1 VGVLPL
7 LQVCRLVRDFPSFG
21 RVRYGIGPGL
31 YNLTLQQARLGVSV
45 SVVSAQSGGTP
56 VFEARG
62 RVSIYRVR
70 TPYNLYSLGK
80 MRDLARQGKVDLVH
94 AHATH
99 GISYALLRRL
109 VLDRPLVVHVH
120 DTTAGAV
127 RSGEYFPFRRGF
139 KTALKE
145 HYIVNMALLRQR
157 LMWRKA
163 DRLIAV
169 CTSVANELSED
180 YGIPRD
186 RIRVVFNGVDPD
198 TFRPSPDKQQFRKEL
213 GLEGDPVVLFVGH
226 FGLRKGSHQLL
237 KAIPAILKSFPRA
250 LFVLVGGTPSF
261 LASGI
266 YWSALRD
273 LVARSG
279 IGERVRFV
287 GTVPY
292 DDVVR
297 YYWAADL
304 FVLPTLYEGLPKV
317 VLEAMACGLPVITTR
332 VSGNTDAVVDGET
345 GILVDP
351 RSVEQL
357 RDAMLSLLSD
367 PGMMR
372 LMSVR
377 GRRRAV
383 ELFTWERAAKEVS
396 NVYDEIL
403 PR

>member
-1 VGVLPL
+1 
-7 LQVCRLVRDFPSFG
+7 VRDFPSFG
-21 RVRYGIGPGL
+21 KVRYGIGPGL
-31 YNLTLQQARLGVSV
+31 YNLTLQQARLGISV
-45 SVVSAQSGGTP
+45 SVVSAQAEGVP
-56 VFEARG
+56 VFEARDL
-62 RVSIYRVR
+62 VSIHRVK

-99 GISYALLRRL
+99 GISYSLLRRL

-145 HYIVNMALLRQR
+145 RYIVNMALLRQR

-180 YGIPRD
+180 YGIPKD
-186 RIRVVFNGVDPD
+186 RIRVVFNGVDTG
-198 TFRPSPDKQQFRKEL
+198 TFRPPSDKHQVRKEL
-213 GLEGDPVVLFVGH
+213 GLEGDPIVLFVGH
-226 FGLRKGSHQLL
+226 FGLRKGSHLLL
-237 KAIPAILKSFPRA
+237 KTVPAVLKSFPQA
-250 LFVLVGGTPSF
+250 LFILVGGTPSF

-266 YWSALRD
+266 YWNTLRD
-273 LVARSG
+273 IVAQSG
-279 IGERVRFV
+279 VSERVKFV

-292 DDVVR
+292 DEVVS
-297 YYWAADL
+297 YYRAADL

-317 VLEAMACGLPVITTR
+317 VLEAMACGLPVVTTR

-345 GILVDP
+345 GVLVDP

-357 RDAMLSLLSD
+357 RDAMLSVLSD

-372 LMSVR
+372 RMSAKGR
-377 GRRRAV
+377 GRA
-383 ELFTWERAAKEVS
+383 EEMFTWERAAREVS
-396 NVYDEIL
+396 QVYSELL